1 MTKCVIHPIPIL
13 ETTIDKSLMTYR
25 MNFGQTISS
34 VSYVWY
40 IEGPG
45 ETVLVDAGAS
55 AEYFSVM
62 RKMPATPIQTLESG
76 LGKLGIG
83 FEDIDLVIL
92 THLHHDHVA
101 DAHRFP
107 KATFFV
113 QQRELEFA
121 LDPHPSVAVQYN
133 GEFFEGL
140 RFEVINGDAEI
151 CEEISVLSTP
161 GHSPGGQSVS
171 VKTLQ
176 GNAVIAGLCSI
187 QENFEPP
194 PLVRQNSPV
203 ITPGMHTNPLDAYDS
218 VTRIKE
224 IADIV
229 VPVHEPEFRQKSAV
243 P

>member
-13 ETTIDKSLMTYR
+13 ETKIDRSLMTYR

-40 IEGPG
+40 IEGTR
-45 ETVLVDAGAS
+45 ETILVDAGAS
-55 AEYFSVM
+55 AEYFSVI

-76 LGKLGIG
+76 LGKLGISFG
-83 FEDIDLVIL
+83 DIDLVIL

-107 KATFFV
+107 KAKFLV
-113 QQRELEFA
+113 QKRELEFA
-121 LDPHPSVAVQYN
+121 LKPHPSVSAQYN
-133 GEFFEGL
+133 REFLEGL
-140 RFEVINGDAEI
+140 HFEIVSGDAKI
-151 CEEISVLSTP
+151 SEEISILYTP
-161 GHSPGGQSVS
+161 GHTPGGQSVN
-171 VKTLQ
+171 VKTMQ
-176 GNAVIAGLCSI
+176 GTAIIAGLCSI
-187 QENFEPP
+187 RENFEPP
-194 PLVRQNSPV
+194 PLVRENSPV